1 MAQPEKY
8 SWLDSYIEEVFR
20 ALGTMDFGTL
30 QPFGHLQFHP
40 LYSKEWCGKLC
51 DAIENSKG
59 KRLSVE
65 GESLTEIRCQ
75 LYFALLD
82 AKCARLEKS
91 KRLEIADFFNK
102 LILSKA
108 KADPYGSKSNI
119 VHSKGEVQAMLNTQ
133 GWQDG
138 TPQASRKIGALFSCA
153 LQYVHGLYADIY
165 TDYGTEN
172 FGPYDVSSRYGK
184 GAILVI
190 RNFGDLKP
198 LDLWN
203 EATGSPIGSLKILTV
218 YNSNVKFSCDLI
230 SCHSQ
235 YQGDLASSLLEF
247 KVEADGKAISL
258 KQAERLTTQ
267 LGLLAREQW
276 RRLIGQEFEKTKQAG
291 LMQRSYT
298 MKRIFDQCGVG
309 WKPGKQMRSAVEGKQ
324 YADEKYWGIPKEEKK
339 QREYWRKMFDPRE
352 EFYPKGAK

>member
-1 MAQPEKY
+1 MAQLEKY

-30 QPFGHLQFHP
+30 QPFSHLQFHP
-40 LYSKEWCGKLC
+40 LFAKEWCEKLC
-51 DAIENSKG
+51 NAIEKSRG
-59 KRLSVE
+59 KQVSVE

-82 AKCARLEKS
+82 TKCAHMEKI
-91 KRLEIADFFNK
+91 KRLKIAEFFNE
-102 LILSKA
+102 LILRKA

-119 VHSKGEVQAMLNTQ
+119 IHTQGEVERMLERE
-133 GWQDG
+133 GWQAG
-138 TPQASRKIGALFSCA
+138 TPQASRKIGAIFSSA

-172 FGPYDVSSRYGK
+172 YGPYDASSKHGK
-184 GAILVI
+184 GSILVI

-198 LDLWN
+198 LKLWK
-203 EATGSPIGSLKILTV
+203 EAADAPVENLKILTV

-235 YQGDLASSLLEF
+235 YEGDLANNLQAFKIEANGKPLSLEQ
-247 KVEADGKAISL
+247 ADRLA
-258 KQAERLTTQ
+258 KQI
-267 LGLLAREQW
+267 GPLAVLQW
-276 RRLIGQEFEKTKQAG
+276 RRLVGRDFEETKQGG

-298 MKRIFDQCGVG
+298 MKRIFDQCGID
-309 WKPGKQMRSAVEGKQ
+309 WKPDGKMREAVKGKQ
-324 YADEKYWGIPKEEKK
+324 YADEKYWKPPRGKK
-339 QREYWRKMFDPRE
+339 QLEYWRKMFDPRE
-352 EFYPKGAK
+352 DFYPKDAN